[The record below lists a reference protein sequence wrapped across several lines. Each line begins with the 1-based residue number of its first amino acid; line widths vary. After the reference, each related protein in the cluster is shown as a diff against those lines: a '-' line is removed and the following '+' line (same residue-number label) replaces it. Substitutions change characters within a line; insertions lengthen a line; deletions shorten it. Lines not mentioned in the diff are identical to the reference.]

1 MFRDQD
7 VPHEFCLMAME
18 RFATKV
24 IKTQGLVKTHG
35 LINFIETKAK
45 CRHLKKFT
53 CKGTLRQVFICL
65 RLRTPYSPPPNLH
78 TCIRV

>member
-24 IKTQGLVKTHG
+24 IKTQGL
-35 LINFIETKAK
+35 INYIETKAK
-45 CRHLKKFT
+45 CRHVK
-53 CKGTLRQVFICL
+53 
-65 RLRTPYSPPPNLH
+65 
-78 TCIRV
+78 